1 MDTPPAPP
9 HPKDA
14 LTAYELSRYR
24 RQLEHALK
32 AVPGH
37 DLAHAGLQKRLA
49 DLQGRTALPHR
60 DHRHRR
66 RGMTTA
72 RRATSAPPPGE
83 GLLVPERP
91 GFMPGRQPTA
101 HPASAGIASEPQD
114 RRAPMIGPEP
124 ATPAGQ
130 TPPDHPKPHLRG
142 RRPDPRPRTRRS
154 GHHRF
159 LHRYHQVGR
168 RIRYNRAHR
177 LDQRPPVLVHP
188 LWSAQRLAHCRH

>member
-9 HPKDA
+9 HPTNA

-37 DLAHAGLQKRLA
+37 DPARAGLQKRLA
-49 DLQGRTALPHR
+49 DLQAE
-60 DHRHRR
+60 HRHRR
-66 RGMTTA
+66 RAMTTA

-83 GLLVPERP
+83 GLLVRERP

-101 HPASAGIASEPQD
+101 RSAGAGIASAPQD

-124 ATPAGQ
+124 ATP
-130 TPPDHPKPHLRG
+130 G
-142 RRPDPRPRTRRS
+142 RPATTR
-154 GHHRF
+154 
-159 LHRYHQVGR
+159 
-168 RIRYNRAHR
+168 
-177 LDQRPPVLVHP
+177 
-188 LWSAQRLAHCRH
+188 